1 MLWTRDLLTSAAP
14 APLSPADGATV
25 SGATVNLAWSAVP
38 GAVTYELELS
48 AQSTFD
54 PVLFDRSD
62 LHGTSVTVSQGE
74 LPAGTSIVYWR
85 TRVSSPEPG
94 SMWAPTRS
102 FSFESADAGVQVT
115 LVLRVGSTV
124 MTQNGKPVT
133 LDAAPRIVGGRTLL
147 PIKWVAEPLGATVTW
162 NAADR
167 KATVQLGTNIIELW
181 IGKGLARVNGHNA
194 YIDPGNTTVAPI
206 ILNGR
211 TMVPVRFVAE
221 QLGADIEWDATS
233 ATVTITGTAP

>member
-1 MLWTRDLLTSAAP
+1 
-14 APLSPADGATV
+14 
-25 SGATVNLAWSAVP
+25 
-38 GAVTYELELS
+38 
-48 AQSTFD
+48 
-54 PVLFDRSD
+54 
-62 LHGTSVTVSQGE
+62 
-74 LPAGTSIVYWR
+74 
-85 TRVSSPEPG
+85 
-94 SMWAPTRS
+94 
-102 FSFESADAGVQVT
+102 
-115 LVLRVGSTV
+115 